1 MSLRPARG
9 ALLWRA
15 GAPGDSIVSAFILR
29 ACDGLGGCTD
39 SARAAAEPYSVV
51 GPDVF
56 VLHIGLA
63 CSALCSGDAPV
74 EVAGCAIGGGGV
86 THNRVCLSWPQ
97 VAFGQSP
104 AMLYGPS
111 LVALLA
117 EPPALA
123 GGALCMLIAL
133 GWLLLHVDI
142 AAAVCA
148 ARACSRSRSGGRA
161 MAAQLAMAEADDVGS
176 GAAPAKSPSPAMLR
190 RRAAAAASVARRS
203 LACTWA
209 AAGCALLVCAVCV
222 LAALPVGDKGGL
234 LQGLV
239 ATALRPPG
247 TAWAHPALSPL
258 PAPVLRA
265 VVERAERLRGGAPA
279 PEPASEWLRLALV
292 ACLLASL
299 AGRLLLPIAMVRRVG
314 ALLRASTD
322 NVLPMGGIVMD
333 DSLGTLRPR
342 TAARLHKAATLVV
355 SAAATA
361 VKDAAWGYG
370 VLAGS
375 VSTLPA
381 LLQVLASPPLLYSS
395 CLLPVLVARLVAGRL
410 LPPES
415 SAMPAAATPESAHY
429 SALLLTQY
437 LRRAVRADV
446 LVLGTLADAPLV
458 ALLACALSALRASSP
473 LAAVCFAAAGVH
485 ALGYVS
491 LAAPWRWFELGAHAA
506 AAASSRGGCCG
517 GGAGRRPASGSG
529 APPADAD
536 VSQQQRQQQQQQ
548 QQQQQ
553 LVEPARA
560 YLAQHSLLVRA
571 LTRLAPPSVEAAL
584 VEAYVAVNSD
594 VLPLLAAAA
603 SVHGAASWGGVGGK
617 RAQAAEAAVEEVGG
631 ISPLGAAL
639 ATAAAKGGRGG
650 KQPQRAPAPPA
661 AGGQRATTSAGE
673 PPGVEDLRSSSRPA
687 PDEGSIG
694 SGSSGGV
701 GVGGIGSGGG
711 SSGGGEKAALNFS
724 RRSAAP
730 TPGKVALDWSATPVD
745 AAAAAPAVAAAAAAA
760 AAAAPAARTRVDLV
774 STGGGAP
781 PAIDRG
787 AQAALDWQ
795 APAPPAA
802 GGQRATTSA
811 GGPPGGEDLRSSSR
825 PALDDGGGSS
835 GGVGSGGGSSGGG
848 EKAALN
854 FSRRVAAPAPGK
866 VALDWSATPVDAAAV
881 APAAAAAAA
890 LAAAAP
896 AAVAPVAAATAAR
909 TRVDLAGTG
918 GGAAP
923 PAVDRAGGAKAALD
937 WQR

>member
-111 LVALLA
+111 LLALLA

-133 GWLLLHVDI
+133 GWLLTHVDI

-148 ARACSRSRSGGRA
+148 ARACSRSRSRSGGRA

-299 AGRLLLPIAMVRRVG
+299 VGRLLLPIAMVRRVG
-314 ALLRASTD
+314 ALLRASTG

-342 TAARLHKAATLVV
+342 TAARLHKAATLVA

-370 VLAGS
+370 VLAGN

-410 LPPES
+410 LPPEAS
-415 SAMPAAATPESAHY
+415 LAATPESARY

-446 LVLGTLADAPLV
+446 LVLGALADAPLV
-458 ALLACALSALRASSP
+458 ALLAWALSALRASSP

-506 AAASSRGGCCG
+506 AAASSRGGCRG

-529 APPADAD
+529 APPADA
-536 VSQQQRQQQQQQ
+536 VASQQQRQQQQQQ

-631 ISPLGAAL
+631 ISPLVAAL

-687 PDEGSIG
+687 PDEGSVG
-694 SGSSGGV
+694 S
-701 GVGGIGSGGG
+701 
-711 SSGGGEKAALNFS
+711 
-724 RRSAAP
+724 
-730 TPGKVALDWSATPVD
+730 
-745 AAAAAPAVAAAAAAA
+745 
-760 AAAAPAARTRVDLV
+760 
-774 STGGGAP
+774 
-781 PAIDRG
+781 
-787 AQAALDWQ
+787 
-795 APAPPAA
+795 
-802 GGQRATTSA
+802 
-811 GGPPGGEDLRSSSR
+811 
-825 PALDDGGGSS
+825 GSS

-848 EKAALN
+848 EKVALN
-854 FSRRVAAPAPGK
+854 FSRSAAAPAPGK
-866 VALDWSATPVDAAAV
+866 VALDWSAAPVD
-881 APAAAAAAA
+881 AAAAAAA
-890 LAAAAP
+890 AAVAAPAAAVPA

-909 TRVDLAGTG
+909 TRVNLAGTDG
-918 GGAAP
+918 GSP
-923 PAVDRAGGAKAALD
+923 PAVDRAGGAKTALD
-937 WQR
+937 WRR